1 MSKTL
6 KYVKEFDFG
15 PQLTYVKGY
24 ARGGKCKTDYAMGG
38 SCYAEG
44 GKADI
49 KQDKAMIKTAV
60 HKHEKSMHKGE
71 PLTKLAKGGKCKTD
85 YAMGGSCYAKGGKI
99 VEKAT
104 GERYPSR
111 EAMMK
116 HERKETPRMQRE
128 EMMERE
134 TVRNADRGPS
144 GGPGMRRNMGA
155 LGMIANKDPGERR
168 GVPVAPNLPMISP
181 MKKGGIA
188 VSDAGMGKMKKVM
201 GEYKRG
207 DLHSGSSKGP
217 KVTNPKQAVAIA
229 LSEARNAGKKRK

>member
-15 PQLTYVKGY
+15 PQVTYVKGY

-71 PLTKLAKGGKCKTD
+71 PLTKLKKGGK
-85 YAMGGSCYAKGGKI
+85 
-99 VEKAT
+99 
-104 GERYPSR
+104 
-111 EAMMK
+111 AMMK
-116 HERKETPRMQRE
+116 HKREETP
-128 EMMERE
+128 
-134 TVRNADRGPS
+134 T
-144 GGPGMRRNMGA
+144 MGA
-155 LGMIANKDPGERR
+155 LGMIANKNPGERR
-168 GVPVAPNLPMISP
+168 GVPVAPNTPMITP

-188 VSDAGMGKMKKVM
+188 VSDAGMC
-201 GEYKRG
+201 
-207 DLHSGSSKGP
+207 
-217 KVTNPKQAVAIA
+217 
-229 LSEARNAGKKRK
+229 KKRK

>member
-44 GKADI
+44 GKTDLA
-49 KQDKAMIKTAV
+49 QDKAMIKKAFKQ
-60 HKHEKSMHKGE
+60 HDMQEH
-71 PLTKLAKGGKCKTD
+71 KGGKGTTLKLK
-85 YAMGGSCYAKGGKI
+85 KGGN
-99 VEKAT
+99 VMEKAT

-128 EMMERE
+128 EVMERE

-181 MKKGGIA
+181 MKKGGA
-188 VSDAGMGKMKKVM
+188 VPKAGQYKVGKVM
-201 GEYKRG
+201 GEFKKG
-207 DLHSGSSKGP
+207 ELHSGSKKGP
-217 KVTNPKQAVAIA
+217 EVTNPKQAIAIA

>member
-71 PLTKLAKGGKCKTD
+71 PLTKLKKGGKV
-85 YAMGGSCYAKGGKI
+85 MEKG
-99 VEKAT
+99 T

-111 EAMMK
+111 KAMMK
-116 HERKETPRMQRE
+116 HEREETPT
-128 EMMERE
+128 MERE
-134 TVRNADRGPS
+134 EHMERQTVRNADRGPS

-155 LGMIANKDPGERR
+155 LGMIANKNPGERR
-168 GVPVAPNLPMISP
+168 GVPVAPNTPMITP

-188 VSDAGMGKMKKVM
+188 VSNAGMGKMKKVM